1 MKKII
6 FPFVFLVFCG
16 WCVTSLAAGFALS
29 EQSVSGLGTAYAGG
43 AAVAEDATV
52 VFYNPAGMTRIA
64 GRQWVVAAHVIQSSV
79 NFSNHGS
86 HTASGTP
93 LTGGNGGD
101 AGTVGVLPTFFY
113 TQPIAPRLKF
123 GIGVTAPFGLL
134 TQYDNGW
141 RGRYHGLKSQLQTLD
156 INPALGYRLDDRV
169 SLGAGISFQYMKADL
184 TKAIDFGT
192 VCGGA
197 CGAPQSNDGRAA
209 LSGGDW
215 GIGFNL
221 GALFIVTPATRLGV
235 AYRSR
240 IEHHVRGTAS
250 YQIPANV
257 PAAIAHLPAF
267 RNTDASADVTVPDS
281 LSVSAFHR
289 LDRRWAVMGDVT
301 WTHWRL
307 FKELRV
313 HFDNGAADDVTPEAW
328 RNTYR
333 VSLGV
338 NYRQDSAWLW
348 RAGLAYDQTPVPDR
362 YYRTPRTPDADRI
375 WLALGV
381 NYRLSGSAMLDI
393 GYAHLFMKT
402 ASLTDDAPFDGQLT
416 GDYRNQANILG
427 VQYSRTF

>member
-1 MKKII
+1 
-6 FPFVFLVFCG
+6 
-16 WCVTSLAAGFALS
+16 
-29 EQSVSGLGTAYAGG
+29 
-43 AAVAEDATV
+43 
-52 VFYNPAGMTRIA
+52 GMTRIA

-79 NFSNHGS
+79 NFSNQGS
-86 HTASGTP
+86 HAAPGTP
-93 LTGGNGGD
+93 LTGGDGGD
-101 AGTVGVLPTFFY
+101 AGAVSLLPTFYY
-113 TQPIAPRLKF
+113 TQTIAPRLKF

-141 RGRYHGLKSQLQTLD
+141 KGRYHGLKSQLQTLD
-156 INPALGYRLDDRV
+156 INPALGYRLDDRI
-169 SLGAGISFQYMKADL
+169 SLGAGVSFQYMRADL

-192 VCGGA
+192 ICGGA
-197 CGAPQSNDGRAA
+197 CGAPQSNDGLAK
-209 LSGGDW
+209 LSGGGW
-215 GIGFNL
+215 GVGFNL

-250 YQIPANV
+250 YRVPANI
-257 PAAIAHLPAF
+257 PAAIAYSPAF
-267 RNTDASADVTVPDS
+267 RNTGASADVTVPDS
-281 LSVSAFHR
+281 LSMSAFHQM
-289 LDRRWAVMGDVT
+289 DRRWALMGDVT

-313 HFDNGAADDVTPEAW
+313 RFDNGAPDDVTPENW

-333 VSLGV
+333 VALGV
-338 NYRQDSAWLW
+338 NYRQDSVWLW

-362 YYRTPRTPDADRI
+362 YYRTPRTPDADRV
-375 WLALGV
+375 WLAFGV
-381 NYRLSGSAMLDI
+381 NYRLSGGAALDI

-402 ASLTDDAPFDGQLT
+402 APLNDDAPFGGHLA